1 MIDQV
6 YVPYCSSDLYRG
18 TRDPIDETGN
28 LTFHGKF
35 IVEAVVKHLIQTEDL
50 SQLSQFVLMGFSA
63 GAFGTA
69 SNCDDVAAMV
79 GQGANNG
86 VDVRCVMDSPD
97 FAPYWIHDEGCEP
110 LENFKVA
117 TQFWQ
122 GKLVGIRL
130 HYDTNGYDFFSL
142 HRMNL
147 VCERVRREVWS
158 ATASTLTT
166 GTSSL

>member
-18 TRDPIDETGN
+18 TRDPGDETGN

-130 HYDTNGYDFFSL
+130 HYDYLLIVTIFFL
-142 HRMNL
+142 
-147 VCERVRREVWS
+147 
-158 ATASTLTT
+158 ST
-166 GTSSL
+166 G